1 METLLSIILIAGF
14 AALAYAFFKG
24 KKNKRNGD
32 DD

>member
-1 METLLSIILIAGF
+1 METLLNIILIAGF

-24 KKNKRNGD
+24 KNNERSGD